1 MSQMQD
7 KMVALLAPISP
18 DVFEF
23 EDQSHLHAG
32 HAGNKGGGH
41 YAVLIV
47 SEAFEGMNRVARQR
61 KVQELLA
68 ELFTSKQIHALSVV
82 ARTPNEYF
90 H

>member
-61 KVQELLA
+61 KVQELLS

>member
-1 MSQMQD
+1 MNDMQQRMSE
-7 KMVALLAPISP
+7 LLAPLSP

-32 HAGNKGGGH
+32 HAGNQGGGH

-47 SEAFEGMNRVARQR
+47 SQMFDGMTRIARQR

-68 ELFTSKQIHALSVV
+68 DLFISKQIHALSIV
-82 ARTPNEYF
+82 ARTPAEYF
-90 H
+90 N